1 MWRKPEA
8 KPTSPTNAPAPAT
21 STEKP
26 KQAQQ
31 AGPQQSS
38 AAPSASA
45 FDKSPAVPEVPAK
58 TGSTPAATTTPTPA
72 AQAKGTP
79 PATQIP
85 ASTPAA
91 TPQWSRPTEA
101 STISAG
107 LKIKGEIT
115 GTSDLTVDGETQGKI
130 RLTNGRV
137 TVGQNGRVT
146 ADIDARE
153 IVVNGT
159 VQGNLKA
166 SESVRLGV
174 SGHVEGSILTPRIG
188 IDDGARLRGN
198 VEMVKPGETPNAER
212 REQPQSA
219 RAASATGATVR
230 QE

>member
-8 KPTSPTNAPAPAT
+8 KPTSPANAPAPAT

-38 AAPSASA
+38 AAPAVA
-45 FDKSPAVPEVPAK
+45 ALDKSPAVPEATAKSASAPAV
-58 TGSTPAATTTPTPA
+58 TTTPVPV
-72 AQAKGTP
+72 AQAKSAP
-79 PATQIP
+79 SVAPVPVQA
-85 ASTPAA
+85 PAA
-91 TPQWSRPTEA
+91 APQWSRPTEA

-166 SESVRLGV
+166 TESVRLGA
-174 SGHVEGSILTPRIG
+174 SGQVEGSILTPRIG

-212 REQPQSA
+212 REQAQSA